1 MLDTLNFLSQNIIG
15 LETLLRGERMKFDMG
30 ESSLFLINA
39 REKSLFDSQL
49 VYNSV
54 YVDLII
60 AYSKIRTAAGLGFEG
75 L

>member
-1 MLDTLNFLSQNIIG
+1 
-15 LETLLRGERMKFDMG
+15 MKFDLG

-39 REKSLFDSQL
+39 REKGLFDSQL

-75 L
+75 Y